1 MAMGGEQPDREVQRA
16 TAEIADKVQRRHGLA
31 RRADRVE
38 RARDRDIID
47 VVPGPVGERTRLAP
61 TGHSPVDKRRVARR
75 AFRSAARSEE
85 HTSELQ
91 SLMRISYAVFRL
103 EKKTTLT
110 VL

>member
-1 MAMGGEQPDREVQRA
+1 MIRLPPRSTRTDTRFPYTPRVRSAMGGKQPGREVQRA

-61 TGHSPVDKRRVARR
+61 TGHSPVDKRRVARERYLGAEKIGR
-75 AFRSAARSEE
+75 A
-85 HTSELQ
+85 H
-91 SLMRISYAVFRL
+91 V
-103 EKKTTLT
+103 
-110 VL
+110 

>member
-61 TGHSPVDKRRVARR
+61 TGHSPVDKSRVARVR
-75 AFRSAARSEE
+75 YLGAENGPLPEPGA
-85 HTSELQ
+85 
-91 SLMRISYAVFRL
+91 
-103 EKKTTLT
+103 TTLQDGKRERRGKGG
-110 VL
+110 